1 MVIIELIEVIME
13 IILSGLSPEGVAEKV
28 NNSDISKRNKWI
40 LITVFTLI
48 YGVALA
54 VVAFSLVA
62 IHDILY
68 KVFAV
73 ILFIF
78 LLFCL
83 FKFYYRIFKD

>member
-28 NNSDISKRNKWI
+28 NNSDTSKRNKWI
-40 LITVFTLI
+40 LITLFTLI

-54 VVAFSLVA
+54 VVAFSLVV
-62 IHDILY
+62 IPDILY

-83 FKFYYRIFKD
+83 FKFYYKIFKD

>member
-28 NNSDISKRNKWI
+28 NNSDTSKRNKCI
-40 LITVFTLI
+40 LITLFTLI

-62 IHDILY
+62 ITDILY

-83 FKFYYRIFKD
+83 FKFYYKIFKD